1 MRKRTPRISRR
12 RRAPVS
18 KRQENIDMSTLS
30 HWRIRRAAL
39 LATIGLVSVGAHAQS
54 WTLALSWK
62 AGSCDENNGT
72 TTCIAQ
78 AAQSVPARGADTD
91 AGAPPP
97 MLKAIALRTD
107 RVDCDATALA
117 DESLPAD
124 LERYVSST
132 SGNSLQQRWSRY
144 GSCSGYTPAGYFT
157 EIAAMA
163 RAVGRTTLGQYLEQ
177 HAGKR
182 VPLDELKDAQLH
194 DFFFGAD
201 KAIQFYCAPDGRLAE
216 VRYTLRDWS
225 DMFVYRDRG
234 SLLVPTRGGNCG
246 EEVML

>member
-1 MRKRTPRISRR
+1 
-12 RRAPVS
+12 
-18 KRQENIDMSTLS
+18 MSTLS
-30 HWRIRRAAL
+30 HSRIRRTAL
-39 LATIGLVSVGAHAQS
+39 LAGIGLVSIGAHAQS

-62 AGSCDENNGT
+62 AGSCDEHNGT
-72 TTCIAQ
+72 TTCIAP
-78 AAQSVPARGADTD
+78 AANRVPAGGADAD
-91 AGAPPP
+91 EAAPPTL
-97 MLKAIALRTD
+97 LKAIALRTD
-107 RVDCDATALA
+107 RIDCDATALA
-117 DESLPAD
+117 ADSLPAG

-144 GSCSGYTPAGYFT
+144 GSCSGYTPAGYFA

-163 RAVGRTTLGQYLEQ
+163 RAVGRTNLGQYLEQ

-182 VPLDELKDAQLH
+182 VALDELKDAQLH

-201 KAIQFYCAPDGRLAE
+201 KAVQFYCAPDGRLAE

-234 SLLVPTRGGNCG
+234 SLLVPTPGGNCG
-246 EEVML
+246 DEVIL